1 MNLFKAI
8 YCNQYFE
15 LREKGKENAA
25 QKNGSVLAS
34 IALMLFFISLA
45 FILMIVFPD
54 FDHAFERFFRDIFGR
69 SAGKIAAKIV
79 VVILFA
85 SSFLIIKLTL
95 GRDSS
100 YAKIINDFEA
110 LSAKEQRSVSKKG
123 LIFFISSIVLV
134 IVSLVL
140 FLSIRA

>member
-1 MNLFKAI
+1 MNFFKAI

-15 LREKGKENAA
+15 LKEKGKENAA
-25 QKNGSVLAS
+25 QKNGTTLAS
-34 IALMLFFISLA
+34 IALMLFFISFA
-45 FILMIVFPD
+45 FILMVVFPD

-69 SAGKIAAKIV
+69 KAGRIAAKIV

-95 GRDSS
+95 GKNSS
-100 YAKIINDFEA
+100 YTETIKKFET
-110 LSAKEQRSVSKKG
+110 LTPQQQQSISKTG

-134 IVSLVL
+134 IISLVL
-140 FLSIRA
+140 FLTIRA